1 MSTIKVTPEQLH
13 HVSSQVDQARQQLEH
28 IQDHLSR
35 QMMFLQAMWMG
46 VTQER
51 FYDDFARSRP
61 VLQKALESM
70 VYTSKELK
78 DIATRFENADAEK
91 GSLGGV
97 IGAVGAAAMMKSSVR
112 DAGSEDKGYR
122 MAQVNIYGRLMWMPV
137 NENGV
142 PDQASLQA
150 YEKDQGHLDIN
161 RMQATGHVEEPGE
174 DINALQIKAFENRIH
189 PFTGEPVSDKYAQ
202 MMLTS
207 LKFSQIVVAFQMVR
221 GSIPGRKGPFRLPAS
236 DPAVAKIKKNLEAAE
251 ARKGSNIK
259 GAGKPDF
266 IIDPVEMKRYITA
279 PEDGFQAF
287 LERKYIDIRKSGLD
301 DIATVAKNTG
311 LTEEQILKMKRHLFL
326 DTKQLSV
333 RGKPYEELYFQA
345 DPDISYAWQKAQKGE
360 LNNAEKGWFR
370 DLANHEIKE
379 KEYMD
384 GGMPLRDKSTWNAKK
399 DTFDVVPEKNAH
411 DKADV
416 TDPNPPPFPGYDASK
431 DFNKHFDKDIEY

>member
-13 HVSSQVDQARQQLEH
+13 YVSNQVDQARQQLEH

-35 QMMFLQAMWMG
+35 QIMFLQAMWMG

-51 FYDDFARSRP
+51 FYDDFERSRP

-91 GSLGGV
+91 GSLGSV
-97 IGAVGAAAMMKSSVR
+97 IGAVGAAAMMKSSVS
-112 DAGSEDKGYR
+112 DTGSEDKGYR

-161 RMQATGHVEEPGE
+161 RMQAAGHVEEPGE

-207 LKFSQIVVAFQMVR
+207 LKFSQIFMAFQMVR

-236 DPAVAKIKKNLEAAE
+236 DLAVAKIKKNVEAGEVRKTSSTERTSNVRTFISTDKYVGETANAIE
-251 ARKGSNIK
+251 ARYPGKVVDVNKKVYRDDGTPLTDYDIELDNAIIQVKQGGGK
-259 GAGKPDF
+259 GATRQA
-266 IIDPVEMKRYITA
+266 INTA
-279 PEDGFQAF
+279 SSTNKEVIVYLPNQISNSAVVKGLQKEGFQVF
-287 LERKYIDIRKSGLD
+287 TSES
-301 DIATVAKNTG
+301 
-311 LTEEQILKMKRHLFL
+311 
-326 DTKQLSV
+326 
-333 RGKPYEELYFQA
+333 
-345 DPDISYAWQKAQKGE
+345 
-360 LNNAEKGWFR
+360 
-370 DLANHEIKE
+370 DLIN
-379 KEYMD
+379 YV
-384 GGMPLRDKSTWNAKK
+384 GR
-399 DTFDVVPEKNAH
+399 
-411 DKADV
+411 
-416 TDPNPPPFPGYDASK
+416 
-431 DFNKHFDKDIEY
+431 

>member
-97 IGAVGAAAMMKSSVR
+97 IGAVGAAAMMKSSVS

-122 MAQVNIYGRLMWMPV
+122 MAQVDVLGRLMWMPV

-161 RMQATGHVEEPGE
+161 RMQAAGHVEEPGE

-202 MMLTS
+202 IMLTS
-207 LKFSQIVVAFQMVR
+207 LKFSQIVMAFQMVR
-221 GSIPGRKGPFRLPAS
+221 GSMPGRKGPFRLPAS
-236 DPAVAKIKKNLEAAE
+236 DRAVAKIKKNLEA
-251 ARKGSNIK
+251 NIK
-259 GAGKPDF
+259 GTGETKIFSAGGNAELRATRRP
-266 IIDPVEMKRYITA
+266 
-279 PEDGFQAF
+279 AF
-287 LERKYIDIRKSGLD
+287 DNWMENGLEVNDQRFKMNQHAYNSLFKSG
-301 DIATVAKNTG
+301 
-311 LTEEQILKMKRHLFL
+311 R
-326 DTKQLSV
+326 
-333 RGKPYEELYFQA
+333 
-345 DPDISYAWQKAQKGE
+345 
-360 LNNAEKGWFR
+360 
-370 DLANHEIKE
+370 
-379 KEYMD
+379 
-384 GGMPLRDKSTWNAKK
+384 
-399 DTFDVVPEKNAH
+399 
-411 DKADV
+411 
-416 TDPNPPPFPGYDASK
+416 
-431 DFNKHFDKDIEY
+431 KDIVRSRHQVTQEVLFILIL